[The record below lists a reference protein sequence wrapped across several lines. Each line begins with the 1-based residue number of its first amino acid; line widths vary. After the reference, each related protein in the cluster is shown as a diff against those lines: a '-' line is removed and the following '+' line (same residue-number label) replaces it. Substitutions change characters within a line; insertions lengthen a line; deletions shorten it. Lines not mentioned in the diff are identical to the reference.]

1 MASRI
6 ASHRVCMIVLFIA
19 GMSSPFSLYAQTAA
33 VSPAEVGHPGYV
45 VSVVK
50 ASAPDRPKRSIHF
63 LPGGRFSATGVNVR
77 LLIKIAYNGRGVT
90 TRGIP

>member
-1 MASRI
+1 
-6 ASHRVCMIVLFIA
+6 MIVLFIA